1 LNGHALA
8 VRQSMD
14 QTLLM
19 LARQLALVALREDLG
34 PGDITGKALLS
45 DSKLATADI
54 RFKQD
59 GVLAGIEWAKVVF
72 AELDAGAKVEIL
84 ARDGDPLLA
93 GTVAARVTGNQQA
106 LVAGERTTL
115 NLLQRMCGIATLTAR
130 LVAACEGT
138 RAMVLDTR
146 KTTPGLRA
154 FEKYAV
160 TCGGGVNHR
169 MGLYDEAMIKENHLY
184 LSGLNL
190 NEAIARVRAGA
201 PKVFLTAE
209 AESVEQARL
218 AMEAGA
224 NVVLLDDFTLDEIR
238 AAVELRNGRKEFA
251 RIQLEISGGVNL
263 SNIESYAQT
272 GVERISVGAITHSAP
287 ALDISM
293 KVERTAK

>member
-1 LNGHALA
+1 M
-8 VRQSMD
+8 RQSMD
-14 QTLLM
+14 ETLLT
-19 LARQLALVALREDLG
+19 LARSLAKVALREDVG
-34 PGDITGKALLS
+34 SGDITGRALLS
-45 DSKLATADI
+45 DSKPAVADI

-59 GVLAGIEWAKVVF
+59 GVLACIEWAKVVF
-72 AELDAGAKVEIL
+72 AELDLAARVEFLAKDGDLLKAGA
-84 ARDGDPLLA
+84 
-93 GTVAARVTGNQQA
+93 VAARVHGTQQA

-115 NLLQRMCGIATLTAR
+115 NLIQRMCGIATLTAR
-130 LVAACEGT
+130 MVQACEGT

-154 FEKYAV
+154 FEKHAV

-169 MGLYDEAMIKENHLY
+169 MGLYDEAMIKDNHLY
-184 LSGLNL
+184 LSGLKL
-190 NEAIARVRAGA
+190 DEAVARIRKSH

-209 AESVEQARL
+209 AESVEQAKL

-238 AAVELRNGRKEFA
+238 QAVELRNTRREFA
-251 RIQLEISGGVNL
+251 RVQLEISGGVNL
-263 SNIESYAQT
+263 SNIGQYAQT

-293 KVERTAK
+293 KVEHRDPA

>member
-1 LNGHALA
+1 
-8 VRQSMD
+8 MD
-14 QTLLM
+14 ETLLT
-19 LARQLALVALREDLG
+19 LARSLAKVALREDVG
-34 PGDITGKALLS
+34 SGDITGRALLS
-45 DSKLATADI
+45 DSKPAVADI

-59 GVLAGIEWAKVVF
+59 GVLACIEWAKVVF
-72 AELDAGAKVEIL
+72 AELDLAARVELLAKDGDLLKAGA
-84 ARDGDPLLA
+84 
-93 GTVAARVTGNQQA
+93 VAARVHGTQQA

-115 NLLQRMCGIATLTAR
+115 NLIQRMCGIATLTAR
-130 LVAACEGT
+130 MVQACEGT

-169 MGLYDEAMIKENHLY
+169 MGLYDEAMIKDNHLY
-184 LSGLNL
+184 LSGLKL
-190 NEAIARVRAGA
+190 DEAVARIRKSH

-209 AESVEQARL
+209 AESVEQAKL

-238 AAVELRNGRKEFA
+238 QAVELRNTRREFA
-251 RIQLEISGGVNL
+251 RVQLEISGGVKL
-263 SNIESYAQT
+263 SNIGQYAQT

-293 KVERTAK
+293 KVENRNPA

>member
-130 LVAACEGT
+130 LVAG
-138 RAMVLDTR
+138 D
-146 KTTPGLRA
+146 G
-154 FEKYAV
+154 
-160 TCGGGVNHR
+160 
-169 MGLYDEAMIKENHLY
+169 
-184 LSGLNL
+184 
-190 NEAIARVRAGA
+190 AGH
-201 PKVFLTAE
+201 
-209 AESVEQARL
+209 
-218 AMEAGA
+218 
-224 NVVLLDDFTLDEIR
+224 
-238 AAVELRNGRKEFA
+238 
-251 RIQLEISGGVNL
+251 
-263 SNIESYAQT
+263 AQNDT
-272 GVERISVGAITHSAP
+272 GVASV
-287 ALDISM
+287 
-293 KVERTAK
+293 

>member
-1 LNGHALA
+1 
-8 VRQSMD
+8 MD
-14 QTLLM
+14 ETLLT
-19 LARQLALVALREDLG
+19 LARSLAKVALREDVG
-34 PGDITGKALLS
+34 SGDITGRALLS
-45 DSKLATADI
+45 DSKPAVADI

-59 GVLAGIEWAKVVF
+59 GVLACIEWAKVVF
-72 AELDAGAKVEIL
+72 AELDLAARVELLAKDGDLLKAGA
-84 ARDGDPLLA
+84 
-93 GTVAARVTGNQQA
+93 VAARVHGTQQA

-115 NLLQRMCGIATLTAR
+115 NLIQRMCGISTLTAR
-130 LVAACEGT
+130 MVQACEGT

-169 MGLYDEAMIKENHLY
+169 MGLYDEAMIKDNHLY
-184 LSGLNL
+184 LSGLKL
-190 NEAIARVRAGA
+190 DEAVARIRKSH

-209 AESVEQARL
+209 AESVEQAKL

-238 AAVELRNGRKEFA
+238 QAVELRNTRREFA
-251 RIQLEISGGVNL
+251 RVQLEISGGVNL
-263 SNIESYAQT
+263 SNIGQYAQT

-293 KVERTAK
+293 KVEHRNPA

>member
-1 LNGHALA
+1 M
-8 VRQSMD
+8 RQSMD
-14 QTLLM
+14 ETLLT
-19 LARQLALVALREDLG
+19 LARSLAKVALREDVG
-34 PGDITGKALLS
+34 SGDITGRALLS
-45 DSKLATADI
+45 DSKPAVADI

-59 GVLAGIEWAKVVF
+59 GVLACIEWAKVVF
-72 AELDAGAKVEIL
+72 AELDLAARVELLAKDGDLLKAGA
-84 ARDGDPLLA
+84 
-93 GTVAARVTGNQQA
+93 VAARVHGTQQA

-115 NLLQRMCGIATLTAR
+115 NLIQRMCGIATLTAR
-130 LVAACEGT
+130 MVQACEGT

-169 MGLYDEAMIKENHLY
+169 MGLYDEAMIKDNHLY
-184 LSGLNL
+184 LSGLKL
-190 NEAIARVRAGA
+190 DEAVARIRKSH

-209 AESVEQARL
+209 AESVEQAKL

-238 AAVELRNGRKEFA
+238 QAVELRNTRREFA
-251 RIQLEISGGVNL
+251 RVQLEISGGVNL
-263 SNIESYAQT
+263 SNIGQYAQT

-293 KVERTAK
+293 KVEHRDPA

>member
-1 LNGHALA
+1 M
-8 VRQSMD
+8 RQSMD
-14 QTLLM
+14 ETLLT
-19 LARQLALVALREDLG
+19 LARSLAKVALREDVG
-34 PGDITGKALLS
+34 SGDITGRALLS
-45 DSKLATADI
+45 DSKPAVADI

-59 GVLAGIEWAKVVF
+59 GVLACIEWAKVVF
-72 AELDAGAKVEIL
+72 AELDLAARVEFLAKDGDLLKAGA
-84 ARDGDPLLA
+84 
-93 GTVAARVTGNQQA
+93 VAARVHGTQQA

-115 NLLQRMCGIATLTAR
+115 NLIQRMCGIATLTAR
-130 LVAACEGT
+130 MVQACEGT

-154 FEKYAV
+154 FEKHAV

-169 MGLYDEAMIKENHLY
+169 MGLYDEAMIKDNHLY
-184 LSGLNL
+184 LSGLKL
-190 NEAIARVRAGA
+190 DEAVARIRKSH

-209 AESVEQARL
+209 AESVEQAKL

-238 AAVELRNGRKEFA
+238 QAVELRNTRREFA
-251 RIQLEISGGVNL
+251 RVQLEISGGVNL
-263 SNIESYAQT
+263 SNIAQYAQT

-293 KVERTAK
+293 KVEHRDPA